1 MEGRAGAASPCSSVS
16 TESALPEDDPE
27 WTLEVSDDEAAAP
40 QAAAPGEAAS
50 DPPYRPPA
58 RRNH

>member
-1 MEGRAGAASPCSSVS
+1 MEGRPGAASPCSSAS

-27 WTLEVSDDEAAAP
+27 WTLEVSDEDPAAA
-40 QAAAPGEAAS
+40 ALGAAS
-50 DPPYRPPA
+50 DPPYRPSA